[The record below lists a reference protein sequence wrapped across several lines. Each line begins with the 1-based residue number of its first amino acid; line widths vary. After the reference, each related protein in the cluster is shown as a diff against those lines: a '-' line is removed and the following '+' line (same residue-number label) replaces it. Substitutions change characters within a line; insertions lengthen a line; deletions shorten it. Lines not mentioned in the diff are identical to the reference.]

1 MLPFPSIELL
11 LLTAAALLFL
21 SVVASKVS
29 DRLGIPALAIFLLI
43 GMLAGSEGIGGIHF
57 DDPWLA
63 KSLGITALIFII
75 FSGGIETK
83 YQDIRSVAVSGILL
97 SSIGVVLTALIV
109 GVFAFFILKFSFVE
123 AFLLGA
129 IVSSTDAAAVFSV
142 LRSRSVSLQG
152 KIRPLLELESGS
164 NDPIAVILT
173 VSIIRFLLNDQ
184 LPVLNF
190 IPALIWEIAFGILMG
205 VVMGRI
211 MRIVINRV
219 QLSYEGLY
227 SALTISLVVITY
239 GLTAVLKG
247 NGFIAVYLASLVLGN
262 SLFLHKKTIIQFH
275 EALAWLM
282 QIVMFLTL
290 GLLVFPS
297 RLVPIVGAG
306 LIASLILMFVARPV
320 SVFLCLSFSKFK
332 WREKCMVA
340 WVGLRGAVPII
351 LATFPLIAKTPN
363 ADMIFNVVFFIVLT
377 SVLLQG
383 TSIPT
388 VAKWLKVD
396 APISDKRIYPIAM
409 EYTEGI
415 DASLEELI
423 VPYNATV
430 VGKKIFELDTPE
442 GCLIVLIC
450 RDEKFSIPKGTTVL
464 EAGDVLLTLGKKDD
478 IQKFQK
484 IFFS

>member
-1 MLPFPSIELL
+1 VLL
-11 LLTAAALLFL
+11 IAAALLFL

-43 GMLAGSEGIGGIHF
+43 GMLAGSEGIGGIYF

-83 YQDIRSVAVSGILL
+83 YQDIRAITVSGILL
-97 SSIGVVLTALIV
+97 SSIGVVLTAMIV
-109 GVFAFFILKFSFVE
+109 SVFAFYILKFSFME
-123 AFLLGA
+123 GLLLGA

-142 LRSRSVSLQG
+142 LRSRSVNLKG

-173 VSIIRFLLNDQ
+173 VSIIRFLMNDQ
-184 LPVLNF
+184 MNVLSF
-190 IPALIWEIAFGILMG
+190 FPALVWEIAFGILMG
-205 VVMGRI
+205 IVMGRL
-211 MRIVINRV
+211 MRFVINRV

-239 GLTAVLKG
+239 GLTAVFKG

-262 SLFLHKKTIIQFH
+262 SLFLHKKAIIQFH

-282 QIVMFLTL
+282 QIFMFLTL

-297 RLVPIVGAG
+297 RLVPIIGTG
-306 LIASLILMFVARPV
+306 LIASLILMFIARPV
-320 SVFLCLSFSKFK
+320 SVFLCLSFSKFN
-332 WREKCMVA
+332 WREKSMVA

-363 ADMIFNVVFFIVLT
+363 ADTIFNVVFFIVLT

-383 TSIPT
+383 TSIPA
-388 VAKWLKVD
+388 VAKLLKVD
-396 APISDKRIYPIAM
+396 APLSGKRIYPISL

-415 DASLEELI
+415 NTGLEELI
-423 VPYNATV
+423 VPYNATA
-430 VGKKIFELDTPE
+430 VGKKIFELGTPE
-442 GCLIVLIC
+442 ECLIVLIC
-450 RDEKFSIPKGTTVL
+450 RDEKFFIPKGTTVL
-464 EAGDVLLTLGKKDD
+464 EAGDVLLTLGKRDD
-478 IQKFQK
+478 IQKLQK
-484 IFFS
+484 SFFS